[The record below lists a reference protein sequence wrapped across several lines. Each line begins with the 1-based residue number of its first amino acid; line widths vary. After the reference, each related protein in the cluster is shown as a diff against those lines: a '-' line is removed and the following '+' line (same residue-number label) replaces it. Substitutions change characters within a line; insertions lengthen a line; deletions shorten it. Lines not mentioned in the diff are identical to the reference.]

1 MPEITSLFVTRLYRA
16 RLNDLAKKKVDYD
29 ELLSPDLRDGMAD
42 DDEAGQEW
50 CEANGYPGYTSYAS
64 LNDPAHAFAT
74 LGHPGRLAV
83 FRLLM
88 RFAPQGVRP
97 TEIAAALGLKP
108 NTLSHHL
115 ADLTASGLVRR
126 HGRAGRCIYAVD
138 LDATEALIGYLALDV
153 GPRAARPAA
162 PLLAPRKDAAMRD
175 TDFDVLFICSG
186 NSARSIF
193 AEALLRDLGKGKFQ
207 AFSAGP
213 APNTELNPF
222 ALEVLRRNGH
232 DMAGLR
238 SKHIRIPAARS
249 IVMDFVFTVCDTAA
263 AEECPPW
270 PGQPITG
277 HWGLPDPVKATGT
290 DAEKALVFAQTY
302 AALRRRIAAFV
313 ELPFDSLSRLS
324 LQSRVDAIG
333 ADPLDKRLTPCPASP

>member
-1 MPEITSLFVTRLYRA
+1 MENIRA
-16 RLNDLAKKKVDYD
+16 V
-29 ELLSPDLRDGMAD
+29 
-42 DDEAGQEW
+42 
-50 CEANGYPGYTSYAS
+50 
-64 LNDPAHAFAT
+64 HAFAT

-88 RFAPQGVRP
+88 RFAPRGVRP
-97 TEIAAALGLKP
+97 TEIAQALGMKP

-115 ADLTASGLVRR
+115 SDLTASGLVQVERR
-126 HGRAGRCIYAVD
+126 GRSLHYAVD
-138 LDATEALIGYLALDV
+138 LDATEGLIGYLALDV
-153 GPRAARPAA
+153 GRARPDLLA
-162 PLLAPRKDAAMRD
+162 PLLAARKDPLMRD

-193 AEALLRDLGKGKFQ
+193 AEALLRDLGQGKFQ
-207 AFSAGP
+207 AFSAGTR
-213 APNTELNPF
+213 PNTELNPF
-222 ALEVLRRNGH
+222 ALEVLKRNGH
-232 DMAGLR
+232 DISGLR
-238 SKHIRIPAARS
+238 SKHLSEFEEPGS

-277 HWGLPDPVKATGT
+277 HWGLPDPARATGT

-302 AALRRRIAAFV
+302 AALRRRITAFV
-313 ELPFDSLSRLS
+313 ELPFESLSRLS

-333 ADPLDKRLTPCPASP
+333 AAAHDAERA

>member
-1 MPEITSLFVTRLYRA
+1 MEQTRA
-16 RLNDLAKKKVDYD
+16 A
-29 ELLSPDLRDGMAD
+29 
-42 DDEAGQEW
+42 Q
-50 CEANGYPGYTSYAS
+50 
-64 LNDPAHAFAT
+64 AFAT

-88 RFAPQGVRP
+88 RFAPRGVRP
-97 TEIAAALGLKP
+97 TEMAEALRLKQ

-115 ADLTASGLVRR
+115 ADLTASGLVAVERQ
-126 HGRAGRCIYAVD
+126 GRSLFYAVN
-138 LDATEALIGYLALDV
+138 LDATEALIGYFAFDLGRGRPDLLSSLLDPHKEV
-153 GPRAARPAA
+153 H
-162 PLLAPRKDAAMRD
+162 AMRD

-207 AFSAGP
+207 AFSAGMRP
-213 APNTELNPF
+213 SSELNPF

-232 DMAGLR
+232 DTAGLR
-238 SKHIRIPAARS
+238 AKHVSEFQQPGS

-302 AALRRRIAAFV
+302 ASLRRQIASFV
-313 ELPFDSLSRLS
+313 ALPFDTLSRLK
-324 LQSRVDAIG
+324 LQTHIDRIG
-333 ADPLDKRLTPCPASP
+333 TEASNAEKA

>member
-1 MPEITSLFVTRLYRA
+1 MENNRA
-16 RLNDLAKKKVDYD
+16 V
-29 ELLSPDLRDGMAD
+29 
-42 DDEAGQEW
+42 
-50 CEANGYPGYTSYAS
+50 
-64 LNDPAHAFAT
+64 HAFAT

-88 RFAPQGVRP
+88 RFAPHGVRP
-97 TEIAAALGLKP
+97 TEIAHALGMKP

-115 ADLTASGLVRR
+115 SDLSASGLVQVERR
-126 HGRAGRCIYAVD
+126 GRSLHYAVD
-138 LDATEALIGYLALDV
+138 LDATEGLIGYLALDV
-153 GPRAARPAA
+153 GRARPDLLA
-162 PLLAPRKDAAMRD
+162 PLLAARKDPPMRD
-175 TDFDVLFICSG
+175 TDLDVLFICSG

-193 AEALLRDLGKGKFQ
+193 AEALLRDLGQGKFQ
-207 AFSAGP
+207 AFSAGTR
-213 APNTELNPF
+213 PNTELNPF
-222 ALEVLRRNGH
+222 ALEVLKRNGH
-232 DMAGLR
+232 DVSGLR
-238 SKHIRIPAARS
+238 SKHISEFQQPGS

-277 HWGLPDPVKATGT
+277 HWGLPDPARAIGT

-313 ELPFDSLSRLS
+313 ELPFESLSRLS

-333 ADPLDKRLTPCPASP
+333 SAAHDAEKA